1 MQSLAIKYRPSNFG
15 DVVEQEAIR
24 TILEYQIQSKTHK
37 HSYLFTG
44 GAGTGKTTC
53 ARIFA
58 QELNQHKGAPIEI
71 DAASNNGVDNVRDI
85 IDGAKF
91 KALDSDYKVYIIDEC
106 FHGDTLINLADGN
119 KLPIKDIEIGMEVN
133 NLIGDG
139 MVKNVFKN
147 LTSLDRLC
155 IIKLTDG
162 SQMLTTKDH
171 LFFTNNG
178 WIEAS
183 QLNEEDIIYEGFAVS
198 DMWSKISKQDIQKDM
213 FKRLHEEIDI
223 NERASD
229 DAVKSRAESEG
240 REFDQNENSK
250 PDASTR
256 QYRKDDRDQEK
267 KWDSQSTI
275 QTAGRK
281 REIYPRAINSI
292 PVSINGLDFRISDSY
307 KDTEGKWI
315 PNLLQSR
322 PCITKQNAS
331 DRGGWESPWLEK
343 WFIERFEEN
352 GIAPAIRVESIEI
365 YQPGNKN
372 ESFESYIRDREKSLG
387 FIELYDLEVSG
398 HSSYFANDILVHNCH
413 MLSTGAW
420 NAMLKLL
427 EEPPAQSIF
436 IFCTTDPQKI
446 PATILSRT
454 QRYDFK
460 RISHAKIVAR
470 LQYIMEEERKQF
482 MISIPENAD
491 PIKADSS
498 GYYDYT
504 EEALEYIA
512 TLADGGMRDAIT
524 LLDKCLSYSD
534 TLVLETVVKALGV
547 VDYTWF
553 FQLTEAILTYNP
565 AEALALVD
573 QSYLDGMDLKQL
585 MRLYIKFLVDVY
597 KWYLTKTNQ
606 LVHIPIDESYLKTWG
621 DVDYAFIPRL
631 IDFIIKLNGD
641 IKWDSAP
648 KALIEAQLIL
658 LCQPESTGE

>member
-1 MQSLAIKYRPSNFG
+1 MKALAIKYRPKTFD
-15 DVVEQEAIR
+15 DVVEQGSIKK
-24 TILEYQIQSKTHK
+24 ILQEQLKTQTHK
-37 HSYLFTG
+37 NTYLFTG

-58 QELNQHKGAPIEI
+58 NEINNHEGNPIEI
-71 DAASNNGVDNVRDI
+71 DAASNNGVDNVREI
-85 IDGAKF
+85 IDNSKF
-91 KALDSDYKVYIIDEC
+91 KSLDSIYKIYIIDEC
-106 FHGDTLINLADGN
+106 FHEDTLINLADGRR
-119 KLPIKDIEIGMEVN
+119 LPIKDIEIGMEVD

-139 MVKNVFKN
+139 IVKNVFKN

-198 DMWSKISKQDIQKDM
+198 DMWSKISKQDIQKDL
-213 FKRLHEEIDI
+213 FKKLHEETDI

-229 DAVKSRAESEG
+229 DAIKSRAEAEG

-250 PDASTR
+250 PDAPTR
-256 QYRKDDRDQEK
+256 QYRNDGRDQEK

-343 WFIERFEEN
+343 WFIKRFEEN

-372 ESFESYIRDREKSLG
+372 ESFESYIGDREKSLG
-387 FIELYDLEVSG
+387 FIELYDLEVGG

-420 NAMLKLL
+420 NAMLKLI
-427 EEPPAQSIF
+427 EEPPAQTVF

-446 PATILSRT
+446 PATIISRV
-454 QRYDFK
+454 QRYDFQ
-460 RISHAKIVAR
+460 RITYQSVVNR
-470 LQYIMEEERKQF
+470 LKQ
-482 MISIPENAD
+482 ILEWENEIDDSIT
-491 PIKADSS
+491 
-498 GYYDYT
+498 YD
-504 EEALEYIA
+504 EEALGYIA
-512 TLADGGMRDAIT
+512 KLADGGMRDAIT
-524 LLDKCLSYSD
+524 LLDKCLSYDLNLS
-534 TLVLETVVKALGV
+534 VKTVVESLGAIDYNIMFDLTDNIIDAKADEVVKIIEEAHRSGV
-547 VDYTWF
+547 
-553 FQLTEAILTYNP
+553 
-565 AEALALVD
+565 
-573 QSYLDGMDLKQL
+573 DLKQFMKLYMNFLLDAYKYFL
-585 MRLYIKFLVDVY
+585 MGDFE
-597 KWYLTKTNQ
+597 YLQ
-606 LVHIPIDESYLKTWG
+606 IPSTYEE
-621 DVDYAFIPRL
+621 A
-631 IDFIIKLNGD
+631 LNGYTDDGYQDIKELLDEVIRLNAD
-641 IKWDSAP
+641 IKWEPNP
-648 KALIEAQLIL
+648 KPLIEATLIL
-658 LCQPESTGE
+658 LCQEVEQCGI

>member
-1 MQSLAIKYRPSNFG
+1 MKALAIKYRPKTFD
-15 DVVEQEAIR
+15 DVVEQGAVKKILQEQLR
-24 TILEYQIQSKTHK
+24 TKTHQNC
-37 HSYLFTG
+37 YLFTG

-58 QELNQHKGAPIEI
+58 NEINNHEGNPIEI
-71 DAASNNGVDNVRDI
+71 DAASNNGVENVRDI
-85 IDGAKF
+85 IDNAKF
-91 KALDSDYKVYIIDEC
+91 KALDAAYKVYIIDEC
-106 FHGDTLINLADGN
+106 FHADTLINLADGT

-139 MVKNVFKN
+139 IVKNVFKN

-198 DMWSKISKQDIQKDM
+198 DMWSKISKQDVQKDLFQRM
-213 FKRLHEEIDI
+213 HEEVNI
-223 NERASD
+223 NNRAQD
-229 DAVKSRAESEG
+229 HAIESRVTAEG
-240 REFDQNENSK
+240 GEFIENENSK

-331 DRGGWESPWLEK
+331 DRGGWESAWLEK

-372 ESFESYIRDREKSLG
+372 ESFESYIGDREKSLG

-420 NAMLKLL
+420 NAMLKLI
-427 EEPPAQSIF
+427 EEPPAQTVF

-446 PATILSRT
+446 PATIISRV
-454 QRYDFK
+454 QRYDFQ
-460 RISHAKIVAR
+460 RITYQSIVDR
-470 LQYIMEEERKQF
+470 LKYIIDEENLTVEVQGSFQYEM
-482 MISIPENAD
+482 
-491 PIKADSS
+491 
-498 GYYDYT
+498 
-504 EEALEYIA
+504 EALGYIA
-512 TLADGGMRDAIT
+512 KLADGGMRDAIT
-524 LLDKCLSYSD
+524 LLDKCLSYDPNLS
-534 TLVLETVVKALGV
+534 VKTVVEALGTIDYNIMFDLTDNIIDAKADEV
-547 VDYTWF
+547 VKIIE
-553 FQLTEAILTYNP
+553 EAHRSG
-565 AEALALVD
+565 V
-573 QSYLDGMDLKQL
+573 DLKQF
-585 MRLYIKFLVDVY
+585 MKLYMNFLLDAY
-597 KWYLTKTNQ
+597 KYFLIGDFEYLQ
-606 LVHIPIDESYLKTWG
+606 IPSTYEE
-621 DVDYAFIPRL
+621 A
-631 IDFIIKLNGD
+631 LNGYTDEEYQDIKMLLDEVIRLNAD
-641 IKWDSAP
+641 IKWEPNP
-648 KALIEAQLIL
+648 KPLIEATLIL
-658 LCQPESTGE
+658 LSQEG